1 MIQLLLIYTTLLPM
15 TILLNDILNLKDLEN
30 TKIRFLMKNRFQ
42 DPLHYYQ
49 HNKKR
54 LFDCQFWNINNK
66 VFRPGKTAIGFLPI
80 GKNKWLLF
88 DISKITKD
96 LEVLGGVGYEYE
108 QMNEYKKYFGRV
120 VIEYH
125 QKNRT
130 VVNLANTVIRDCK
143 VLQILEDTYDVYDI
157 FPGYE
162 KVNISWKVMQNILNK
177 EVWKTALENQ
187 KGVYL
192 ITDKNNGK
200 MYVGAAYGKNMI
212 YGRWSKYIKKGHDGQ
227 VELKAL
233 DFSYIKENF
242 CYSILEIFKST
253 TPDKIILRREKWW
266 KKTLQSSNKKYGYNG
281 N

>member
-42 DPLHYYQ
+42 DPLYYYQ
-49 HNKKR
+49 HDRKR

-80 GKNKWLLF
+80 GKDKWLLF

-108 QMNEYKKYFGRV
+108 QMNEYEKYFGKV

-125 QKNRT
+125 QKYQT

-162 KVNISWKVMQNILNK
+162 NVNISWKEMQNILNK
-177 EVWKTALENQ
+177 GVWKTALEKQ

-192 ITDKNNGK
+192 ITDKRNGK
-200 MYVGAAYGKNMI
+200 MYVGAAYGEDMI
-212 YGRWSKYIKKGHDGQ
+212 YGRWSTYIKNGHGGNKELRKKG
-227 VELKAL
+227 
-233 DFSYIKENF
+233 FSYIKDNF
-242 CYSILEIFKST
+242 CYSILDIYKST
-253 TPDKIILRREKWW
+253 TPDPIIRKRESWW
-266 KKTLQSSNKKYGYNG
+266 KETLQTRGKFGYNK

>member
-1 MIQLLLIYTTLLPM
+1 M

-49 HNKKR
+49 HDEKR

-108 QMNEYKKYFGRV
+108 QINEYKKYFGRV

-125 QKNRT
+125 QKYQN
-130 VVNLANTVIRDCK
+130 VVNLANTVIGRCK
-143 VLQILEDTYDVYDI
+143 VLQILEDTYDVYDN

-162 KVNISWKVMQNILNK
+162 NVNISWKEMQNILNK

-192 ITDKNNGK
+192 ITDKSNGK
-200 MYVGAAYGKNMI
+200 MYVGSASGKDMI
-212 YGRWSKYIKKGHDGQ
+212 YGRWSTYIKNGHGDNE
-227 VELKAL
+227 ELKAL
-233 DFSYIKENF
+233 GFSHIQKYF
-242 CYSILEIFKST
+242 CYSILDIYKST
-253 TPDKIILRREKWW
+253 TDPKIIEKRESWW
-266 KKTLQSSNKKYGYNG
+266 KETLQSRKHGYNG